1 MKHPIRIALVGRPN
15 VGKSALFNAICK
27 KRIAIVDEAEGV
39 TRDRLY
45 AKTDLFGTPFE
56 LIDTG
61 GIHAN
66 SKAAYQDEIIEQA
79 EIAIAEADSIILVV
93 DVTVGLTQ
101 LDHEVAKRLHRSNK
115 PLVVAVNK
123 VDNPSRM
130 QLFFEFQAM
139 GIQNMIAV
147 SAQHGYQIAE
157 LVEQAL
163 IVPKTPSESEDIK
176 KPPCIAIVGRTNA
189 GKSTLLN
196 ALSRQR
202 RSIVSPIAATTRDC
216 IDSLV
221 TNKEKE
227 YLFIDTA
234 GIRKKKKEKDVIE
247 KFAYIRTQEAIDR
260 ADICMLV
267 LDATEGMTSDEKK
280 IATMIKKAEK
290 SCILIINKWD
300 LTKGFRMEHC
310 LQGLEA
316 EISFIQ
322 HCPKCIISAKTGRNV
337 DSLFAVIEKQ
347 LAAHEMRVT
356 TGQLN
361 KFLTRAM
368 QNYHPPVLGGRRL
381 RIYYMTQASSA
392 PPHFVLFVNNPA
404 LLDPSYKR
412 YLING
417 LRDTFGFQG
426 VPLTFTMRKKE
437 QTRRKPPV
445 SDEQFTH
452 RRSYD
457 RDLPTHYDQDDDDTS
472 DHYLEQDA

>member
-1 MKHPIRIALVGRPN
+1 MSNMNSSIRIALVGRPN

-45 AKTDLFGTPFE
+45 AKTELFGAAFE

-61 GIHAN
+61 GIN
-66 SKAAYQDEIIEQA
+66 EQSKACFQDEIIEQA
-79 EIAIAEADSIILVV
+79 EIAIREADSIILVV

-101 LDHEVAKRLHRSNK
+101 LDHEVAKRLHRSKK
-115 PLVVAVNK
+115 PLIVAVNK

-130 QLFFEFQAM
+130 LHFYDFLAL

-157 LVEQAL
+157 LIQQAL
-163 IVPKTPSESEDIK
+163 MPCKEPVVPQDSPHV
-176 KPPCIAIVGRTNA
+176 PAIAIVGRTNA

-196 ALSRQR
+196 ALAKEK
-202 RSIVSPIAATTRDC
+202 RSIVSPIAATTRDS

-221 TNKEKE
+221 VHGDQK

-234 GIRKKKKEKDVIE
+234 GIRKKKKEKDVVE

-260 ADICMLV
+260 ADICLLV
-267 LDATEGMTSDEKK
+267 IDAQEGMTSDEKR
-280 IATMIKKAEK
+280 ILSMIQQAEK
-290 SCILIINKWD
+290 SCIIVINKWD

-310 LQGLEA
+310 LKGLEA
-316 EISFIQ
+316 EISFVQ
-322 HCPKCIISAKTGRNV
+322 HCPKCIISAKTGRRV
-337 DSLFAVIEKQ
+337 ADLFSVIDTQLKAHSL
-347 LAAHEMRVT
+347 RVS

-368 QNYHPPVLGGRRL
+368 QNYHPPVLGGKRL
-381 RIYYMTQASSA
+381 RVYYMTQISTA
-392 PPHFVLFVNNPA
+392 PPHFVLFVNNPE
-404 LLDPSYKR
+404 LLDPGYKR

-417 LRDTFGFQG
+417 LRETFSFQG
-426 VPLTFTMRKKE
+426 VPLTFTLRKRE
-437 QTRRKPPV
+437 QTRRHGQQRPTPHG
-445 SDEQFTH
+445 SF
-452 RRSYD
+452 D
-457 RDLPTHYDQDDDDTS
+457 RDLPMELDED
-472 DHYLEQDA
+472 LIEEDAV